1 MWTTVRDS
9 KKMLM
14 KLTLIPVLAM
24 SSSIAFADDAPAK
37 PDAASQIDTVPAGL
51 VQLPPNSRYYSPFA
65 FVVNKSART
74 LAVWHQTGKG
84 LTRVAEFPADL
95 GAGSGDKKFEGDKK
109 TPEGIYFLL
118 EMLEG
123 NKIDFKLYGKRAFT
137 TDYPNYFDRREGKTG
152 SGIWLHSV
160 PDNVPLTR
168 GSRGCVV
175 VRNDVI
181 VGLDQYIRLGR
192 TPILIQNS
200 TETLTPPQATKLN
213 AELATWLNNWKSAWE
228 AKNIDAYIS
237 AYGDEFHSMD
247 MNMNREQWKTYKTN
261 LNSQYKT
268 ITVRLSKP
276 AILADRDRVIVRF
289 LQEYTSDQHAD
300 FGEKVL
306 FVKRTGDQ
314 FKIVGEQWKR
324 ETSKIAR
331 EEIEATT
338 DSTTSTRAS
347 TDSTQTHASTAESK
361 N

>member
-1 MWTTVRDS
+1 MCLTVLVS
-9 KKMLM
+9 IAA
-14 KLTLIPVLAM
+14 LIP
-24 SSSIAFADDAPAK
+24 SGAFAQP
-37 PDAASQIDTVPAGL
+37 SQFEAVPAGL
-51 VQLPPNSRYYSPFA
+51 IQLPAQSRYYSPYA
-65 FVVNKSART
+65 FVVDKAART
-74 LAVWHQTGKG
+74 LSVWHQTGTG

-95 GAGSGDKKFEGDKK
+95 GAATGEKIREGDKK

-137 TDYPNYFDRREGKTG
+137 TDYPNYFDKRENKTG

-181 VGLDQYIRLGR
+181 MGLDQYIKLGR
-192 TPILIQNS
+192 TPILIQNNTRLLS
-200 TETLTPPQATKLN
+200 QPELDKLN
-213 AELATWLNNWKSAWE
+213 TELAQWVANWKAAWE
-228 AKNIDAYIS
+228 SKNIDAYIAS
-237 AYGDEFHSMD
+237 YGDEFHSMD
-247 MNMNREQWKTYKTN
+247 MNMNKAQWKTYKSN
-261 LNSQYKT
+261 LNKQYNT

-276 AILADRDRVIVRF
+276 SILADRDRVIVRF

-306 FVKRTGDQ
+306 FLKRVGTEL
-314 FKIVGEQWKR
+314 KIVGEQWAS

-338 DSTTSTRAS
+338 NATTGGKTETSLK
-347 TDSTQTHASTAESK
+347 HASATAE
-361 N
+361 